1 MHSGRPLSL
10 ASRSNREGLSRRVGI
25 DAKAYKP
32 KLAGASRQLSTGLP
46 VPACQCRLASTG
58 LPVLAC

>member
-25 DAKAYKP
+25 DAKAYKT

-46 VPACQCRLASTG
+46 VLACLVPAYKYWFGSTG
-58 LPVLAC
+58 L